1 MTSPALQASRH
12 LLSMPM
18 GMFASMV
25 LILVAA
31 IGVPHTAAQ
40 SSMTDI
46 QGLAVQSDLP
56 VSIDADKL
64 EVFDDRQ
71 MALFSGNVKL
81 RQGEVSMQTSS
92 LEVYYSGGAR
102 QQQGSITR
110 LEAKGKVLVNS
121 EDQTATGDRAV
132 FDVASRTI
140 RILGNVVL
148 SQGQN
153 VIRGNELVV
162 DLASGRSRLVANR
175 TGQGQR
181 VQGVFRPGSVRNNQ

>member
-1 MTSPALQASRH
+1 MKHHHARSVFLGVFVC
-12 LLSMPM
+12 LM
-18 GMFASMV
+18 
-25 LILVAA
+25 LVALPA
-31 IGVPHTAAQ
+31 GDAGAQ
-40 SSMTDI
+40 STVTDLE
-46 QGLAVQSDLP
+46 GLAVSSDLP

-81 RQGEVSMQTSS
+81 RQGEVSMQTST

-102 QQQGSITR
+102 EQQGSITR
-110 LEAKGKVLVNS
+110 LEAKGKVLVQS

-132 FDVASRTI
+132 FDVATRTI
-140 RILGNVVL
+140 RILGSVVL

-162 DLASGRSRLVANR
+162 DLESGRSRLVANR
-175 TGQGQR
+175 AGQGQR
-181 VQGVFRPGSVRNNQ
+181 VQGVFMPNSVRQSQ